1 MPKLGVSIA
10 IQPCDLS
17 RNAAA
22 MRMIDRWTVL
32 LTLTVGLLLA
42 GCSDN
47 ERASPPAPSLDSGIA
62 GQITQDTTPV
72 AGIMVRARAQTNAIE
87 TTVFTNHD
95 GRFDLALKPGDYRV
109 EVMGERSY
117 AAQDVT
123 VPYHAAI
130 DLDMALAPDPAFL
143 KRIASDRW
151 LTLLPEGE
159 MKREFILNCASCH
172 EIDAGRVLVNGV
184 PRSDAEWE
192 PTKCA
197 AREQTDWLNAVELM
211 RAIDDYNLLPPDFDD
226 ARYAAW
232 LAQHLGTEQIKTLTP
247 RPASNPA
254 AMAGI
259 VITEYPLP
267 MEGSLPHD
275 LVVGPDGRIWITAF
289 FYDLIWALDPE
300 TGAYETFKIR
310 PDDAKDWGQTRA
322 LVFDPEGY
330 LWIVL
335 GGTHELVRLN
345 PRDRSFKTYDVGMY
359 AHSLALDAEGRVWIN
374 DYFAE
379 KERIG
384 VFDPK
389 TERVRHIDVPS
400 ANLSAAEGLPLPYGL
415 QVDKAGRV
423 YSTQLA
429 ANTLV
434 LHDIASGQ
442 SKLFEMPA
450 VNSGPRRPAVGKDGN
465 LWIPEWNTGFLT
477 RFSPKSESFTRFEI
491 GSSALGA
498 YDAEVDPR
506 SGEVWVTG
514 ALSASMFLFD
524 PRTEQTV
531 EIPLPTNPAYT
542 RHLAVDPKTGDLW
555 SAYSSLPAAQPK
567 VVRIERRG
575 RP

>member
-1 MPKLGVSIA
+1 MKAEGWCGEGALKRRLA
-10 IQPCDLS
+10 
-17 RNAAA
+17 
-22 MRMIDRWTVL
+22 
-32 LTLTVGLLLA
+32 GLLLA
-42 GCSDN
+42 LMSAFLLAGCDDN
-47 ERASPPAPSLDSGIA
+47 DRDSLPAARPSTGIN
-62 GQITQDTTPV
+62 GHVTQEAV
-72 AGIMVRARAQTNAIE
+72 SVGGIMVRARAQANGVE
-87 TTVFTNHD
+87 TTVFTD
-95 GRFDLALKPGDYRV
+95 RAGRFHLALNPGKYRV
-109 EVMGERSY
+109 EAMGERHY
-117 AAQDVT
+117 AAKDVT
-123 VPYHAAI
+123 VPEQAAVT
-130 DLDMALAPDPAFL
+130 LDIALAPDPGFL
-143 KRIASDRW
+143 QRIASDRW
-151 LTLLPEGE
+151 MTLLPEGE

-184 PRSDAEWE
+184 PRSDVEWE

-197 AREQTDWLNAVELM
+197 AREKTDWLNAVELM

-247 RPASNPA
+247 RPAPDPA

-267 MEGSLPHD
+267 MDGSLPHD

-289 FYDLIWALDPE
+289 FYDLIWALDPK

-310 PDDAKDWGQTRA
+310 PDDAADWGQTRA
-322 LVFDPEGY
+322 LVFDTAGH

-335 GGTHELVRLN
+335 GGTHELVRLD
-345 PRDRSFKTYDVGMY
+345 PRDRSFNTYDVGMY
-359 AHSLALDAEGRVWIN
+359 AHSLALDAEGRIWIN

-389 TERVRHIDVPS
+389 TETVRHIDVPS

-442 SKLFEMPA
+442 SKLYQMPA
-450 VNSGPRRPAVGKDGN
+450 ANSGPRRPAVGTDGM
-465 LWIPEWNTGFLT
+465 LWIPEWNTGYLT
-477 RFSPKSESFTRFEI
+477 RFDPKSETFTRFAI

-506 SGEVWVTG
+506 SGEIWVTG

-524 PRTEQTV
+524 PGTASTL

-567 VVRIERRG
+567 VVRIERRA
-575 RP
+575 RQ